1 MIYFALTRPL
11 LFMLDPELGH
21 RLTINAL
28 KYMPQRRIT
37 RFDSI
42 LASEVAGISFASPIG
57 LAAGFD
63 KDGEVPAA
71 MLALGFG
78 FVEVGTLTP
87 LPQAGNPRPRL
98 FRLVE
103 DQGVI
108 NRMGFNNSGQA
119 AAHPRLLRAK
129 GGVIG
134 VNIGANKEST
144 DRIADY
150 AQGVRAMA
158 DVATYLTVNVSS
170 PNTPGLRALQD
181 KSALTDL
188 LDAVTEA
195 RGAGGPPIFLKLAP
209 DLESTEIDDIVEVA
223 MGRVDALIIANTTIS
238 RPLLNSALAGET
250 GGLSGAP
257 LAALAAER
265 LRDFRVATGG
275 KMPLIAAGGIDSAEA
290 AYARIR
296 SGASLVQLY
305 SALVYHGPGL
315 ARTIA
320 DGLAALLKRD
330 GHSALGEAIGADVR

>member
-1 MIYFALTRPL
+1 MVE
-11 LFMLDPELGH
+11 PETAH
-21 RLTINAL
+21 QLTITAL
-28 KYMPQRRIT
+28 KCFPIRKRIA
-37 RFDSI
+37 FDPVLS
-42 LASEVAGISFASPIG
+42 SEVVGIKFPSPIG

-63 KDGEVPAA
+63 KNAEVPAA

-87 LPQAGNPRPRL
+87 LPQDGNPRPRL
-98 FRLVE
+98 FRLAD

-108 NRMGFNNSGQA
+108 NRLGFNNAGQA
-119 AAHPRLLRAK
+119 AAHARLVKLR

-134 VNIGANKEST
+134 VNIGANKDAA

-150 AQGVRAMA
+150 AQGVRAMT
-158 DVATYLTVNVSS
+158 DVATYLTVNISS

-181 KSALTDL
+181 KAALTDL
-188 LDAVTEA
+188 LDAVSEA
-195 RGAGGPPIFLKLAP
+195 RGASGPPIFLKLAP
-209 DLESTEIDDIVEVA
+209 DLETADIDDIVDATV
-223 MGRVDALIIANTTIS
+223 GKVDALIIANTTIS
-238 RPLLNSALAGET
+238 RPPLLSPDAGQS

-257 LAALAAER
+257 LAPLAAAR

-275 KMPLIAAGGIDSAEA
+275 AMPLIAAGGIDSAEA

-320 DGLAALLKRD
+320 GGLAVLLKRD
-330 GHSALGEAIGADVR
+330 GFTSLSEAIGVDVR